1 MDKPVWTRVVFL
13 YVFRKAYYPG
23 SPMLDASARIIIAA
37 LRGGSGK
44 TILSVGL
51 IAAWQ
56 EKGIQVAPF
65 KKGPDFIDAGWLT
78 FAAGRSCHNLD
89 PFLMTDAQIH
99 YSFFAHSGD
108 SDISL
113 IEGNRGL
120 FDGFDLEG
128 RCSTS
133 ELGKL
138 LKAPVILIADVTM
151 ATRTIAALIMGCQK
165 FDPDLDIAGV
175 ILNRVAGSRQETLVR
190 DSIERYCEIPVIGA
204 VPKLKED
211 LFPERHMG
219 LVPHLE
225 RKHAEKAV
233 AWARSTVERNLDLDT
248 LWSLSHQ
255 AAPLNREGQDR
266 RSAFPQVLDGE
277 PPRIGFI
284 RDKAF
289 WFYYPENLEAL
300 RSLGAVLV
308 EINSLA
314 EKELPNLDALY
325 IGGGFPETQAQ
336 ALADNRSFRDSLKD
350 EIQNGLPVYAECG
363 GLMYLGE
370 SLLLKEKTYPMV
382 GALPLHCV
390 MEEKPQGHGYTMLEV
405 RGNNPYY
412 PVGKTLKGH
421 EFHYS
426 RPIMSQTEEFN
437 PVFKV
442 LRGRG
447 IDGAGDGLCKK
458 NLLATYTHV
467 HAAAN
472 DMWGKGLIKTALER
486 REGKETHFSTG
497 QSKEALTT

>member
-1 MDKPVWTRVVFL
+1 VSFSVFL
-13 YVFRKAYYPG
+13 KSIFQRVLMLKATP
-23 SPMLDASARIIIAA
+23 RIIIAA

-44 TILSVGL
+44 TMLSVGL
-51 IAAWQ
+51 AAAWQ

-78 FAAGRSCHNLD
+78 FATGRPCHNLD
-89 PFLMTDAQIH
+89 PFLMTDAQILQ
-99 YSFFAHSGD
+99 SFSAHSEG
-108 SDISL
+108 SNISL

-120 FDGFDLEG
+120 YDGFDLEG
-128 RCSTS
+128 RCSTA

-138 LKAPVILIADVTM
+138 LKAPIILIADVTM

-165 FDPDLDIAGV
+165 FDPSVSIAGV
-175 ILNRVAGSRQETLVR
+175 ILNRVAGPRQETLVR
-190 DSIERYCEIPVIGA
+190 NSVERYCEVPVIGA
-204 VPKLKED
+204 VPRLKED
-211 LFPERHMG
+211 PFPERHMG

-225 RKHAEKAV
+225 RKYAEKAV
-233 AWARSTVERNLDLDT
+233 AWARSTVEKSLDLET

-255 AAPLNREGQDR
+255 AVPLNEEVQDR
-266 RSAFPQVLDGE
+266 GKGPPEVLGAD

-284 RDKAF
+284 RDKSF

-308 EINSLA
+308 EINSLE
-314 EKELPNLDALY
+314 EKELPDLDALY

-336 ALADNRSFRDSLKD
+336 ALADNKSFRNSLKD
-350 EIQNGLPVYAECG
+350 EILNGLPVYAECG
-363 GLMYLGE
+363 GLMYLGD
-370 SLLLKEKTYPMV
+370 SLLLKEETYPMV

-405 RGNNPYY
+405 KGNNPYY
-412 PVGKTLKGH
+412 PVGETLKGH

-426 RPIMSQTEEFN
+426 RPIMGRAIEFS

-447 IDGAGDGLCKK
+447 IDGDRDGLCRK

-467 HAAAN
+467 HAAGN
-472 DMWGKGLIKTALER
+472 DMWGKGLIRAALENQKVR
-486 REGKETHFSTG
+486 KSIFP
-497 QSKEALTT
+497 QDN

>member
-1 MDKPVWTRVVFL
+1 ML
-13 YVFRKAYYPG
+13 NA
-23 SPMLDASARIIIAA
+23 SPRIIIAA

-51 IAAWQ
+51 TAAWQ

-89 PFLMTDAQIH
+89 PYLMTDAQIFQ
-99 YSFFAHSGD
+99 SFSAHSRD
-108 SDISL
+108 SDIAL
-113 IEGNRGL
+113 IEGNRGI

-128 RCSTS
+128 CCSTA
-133 ELGKL
+133 ELAKL
-138 LKAPVILIADVTM
+138 LNAPVILIADVTM

-165 FDPDLDIAGV
+165 FDPALNIAGV
-175 ILNRVAGSRQETLVR
+175 ILNRVAGPRQEILVR
-190 DSIERYCEIPVIGA
+190 SSVERYCELPVIGA

-225 RKHAEKAV
+225 REQAEKAV
-233 AWARSTVERNLDLDT
+233 VWARSTVESNLDLET
-248 LWSLSHQ
+248 MWSLSHQ
-255 AAPLNREGQDR
+255 VEPLNREEQDR
-266 RSAFPQVLDGE
+266 GAISHQTLDAD
-277 PPRIGFI
+277 PPRIGYI

-300 RSLGAVLV
+300 RSLGAALV
-308 EINSLA
+308 EINSFE
-314 EKELPNLDALY
+314 EKKIPDLDALY

-336 ALADNRSFRDSLKD
+336 VLADNKSFRDSLKD
-350 EIQNGLPVYAECG
+350 DIQNGLPVYAECG

-370 SLLLKEKTYPMV
+370 SLVLKENTYPMV
-382 GALPLHCV
+382 GVLPLHCV

-405 RGNNPYY
+405 LGNNPYY
-412 PVGKTLKGH
+412 PIGETLKGH

-426 RPIMSQTEEFN
+426 RPIIGRAEEFD
-437 PVFKV
+437 PIFKV

-447 IDGAGDGLCKK
+447 IDGDRDGLCKK

-467 HAAAN
+467 HAAGN
-472 DMWGKGLIKTALER
+472 DMWGKGLIRAALER
-486 REGKETHFSTG
+486 QKGKETHFPTG
-497 QSKEALTT
+497 

>member
-1 MDKPVWTRVVFL
+1 
-13 YVFRKAYYPG
+13 
-23 SPMLDASARIIIAA
+23 MLNTAPRIIIAA
-37 LRGGSGK
+37 LKGGSGK

-51 IAAWQ
+51 TAAWQ

-78 FAAGRSCHNLD
+78 FASGRSCHNLD
-89 PFLMTDAQIH
+89 PFLMTGAQILH
-99 YSFFAHSGD
+99 SFFANSGD

-128 RCSTS
+128 RCSTA

-138 LKAPVILIADVTM
+138 LKAPIILVADVTM
-151 ATRTIAALIMGCQK
+151 ATRTIAALSMGCQK
-165 FDPDLDIAGV
+165 FDPALNIAGV
-175 ILNRVAGSRQETLVR
+175 ILNRVAGPRQETLVR
-190 DSIERYCEIPVIGA
+190 NSVERYCEIPVIGA

-225 RKHAEKAV
+225 WKYAEKAV
-233 AWARSTVERNLDLDT
+233 AWARSTVKKNLDLET

-255 AAPLNREGQDR
+255 VGPLNREGQDQ
-266 RSAFPQVLDGE
+266 STGPPETLGAD

-284 RDKAF
+284 RDKSF

-308 EINSLA
+308 EINSLE
-314 EKELPNLDALY
+314 EKGLPDLDALY

-336 ALADNRSFRDSLKD
+336 ALADNKSFRNSLKD
-350 EIQNGLPVYAECG
+350 EILNGLPVYAECG
-363 GLMYLGE
+363 GLIYLGE
-370 SLLLKEKTYPMV
+370 SLLLKEETYPMV

-405 RGNNPYY
+405 QGNNPYY
-412 PVGKTLKGH
+412 PVGETLKGH

-426 RPIMSQTEEFN
+426 RPIMDRQAEFKA
-437 PVFKV
+437 VFKV

-447 IDGAGDGLCKK
+447 IDGDRDGLCRK

-467 HAAAN
+467 HAAGN
-472 DMWGKGLIKTALER
+472 DMWGKGLFRAALER
-486 REGKETHFSTG
+486 QRGYKIHFSTG
-497 QSKEALTT
+497 